1 MKLLKNQ
8 YLLGILIAV
17 MMLTNLL
24 WLSID
29 RTPPAWDQAAHIR
42 SVVLA
47 NNFIN
52 GQTSFVDLVRSF
64 GGYPPLIYLV
74 GGVWSSVFGV
84 SIFSISFLNTL
95 FLIVGIIGV
104 YKLADCVGR
113 DRSRPVPTENVALIS
128 AIVLS
133 LFPVI
138 YDISRNFLLDL
149 PLLVFVV
156 WGLYFWL
163 KNYDVGIL
171 IMLVLASLTKLNGF
185 LYFGPI
191 GLWYL
196 WEARKSEK
204 IFLRLVAGGIIY
216 LVTVG
221 WWWGIN
227 WQNIYQYLTGLAGTG
242 EKLTDP
248 MNLASLTTWIH
259 YFRLFFLHQAGP
271 VLALVT
277 VLSWFYVPKDKHN
290 KMLIYWAI
298 FVYVIFT
305 IIKNKDFR
313 FTMPLLPVVAVWIG
327 EYLMQIKN
335 KLYIYILFFYLI
347 FQFIENSFG
356 WPIQKPVLGVTPT
369 FLMGDVEWVG
379 WDDYPVRAANGKIW
393 PNARIVKD
401 MMLVN
406 NGNKSVVLVL
416 TDSAEINDNNLKMNR
431 EMLTSKGD
439 GMLEMHSVYAPNFNE
454 WKNFNF
460 VLIGS
465 KDIDPAPFYAT
476 NLEYL
481 KLARDYVW
489 DNPELFDVVSEY
501 ELPNKQKLWLMRI
514 K

>member
-1 MKLLKNQ
+1 MKLLKTQ

-17 MMLTNLL
+17 MILTNLL
-24 WLSID
+24 WLLTD

-52 GQTSFVDLVRSF
+52 GQTNFVDLVRSF

-74 GGVWSSVFGV
+74 GGVWTSLFGV
-84 SIFSISFLNTL
+84 SIFSVSFLNTL
-95 FLIVGIIGV
+95 FLVAGIVGV
-104 YKLADCVGR
+104 YKLSGNKILPA
-113 DRSRPVPTENVALIS
+113 
-128 AIVLS
+128 VLFS

-156 WGLYFWL
+156 WGLYFWI
-163 KNYDVGIL
+163 KNNDVGIL
-171 IMLVLASLTKLNGF
+171 VMLVLASLTKLNGF

-204 IFLRLVAGGIIY
+204 IFLRLVAGGLIY
-216 LVTVG
+216 LVAVG

-259 YFRLFFLHQAGP
+259 YFRLFFLHQASP
-271 VLALVT
+271 VLAMVT
-277 VLSWFYVPKDKHN
+277 AISWFYVPKDKHN
-290 KMLIYWAI
+290 KMLVYWAI

-313 FTMPLLPVVAVWIG
+313 FTMPLLPVMAVWIG
-327 EYLMQIKN
+327 GYLIQIKN
-335 KLYIYILFFYLI
+335 KLYIYILFIYLV
-347 FQFIENSFG
+347 FQFVENSFG

-369 FLMGDVEWVG
+369 FLMGDVEWIG
-379 WDDYPVRAANGKIW
+379 WDDYPVRA
-393 PNARIVKD
+393 P
-401 MMLVN
+401 
-406 NGNKSVVLVL
+406 NGNVWPQKEIINDLEKLKIDTGKKSRILVL
-416 TDSAEINDNNLKMNR
+416 INKEEINDNNLGMYKELYSSR
-431 EMLTSKGD
+431 AFEVGSVGSRARFVSDEEITTLLKEFD
-439 GMLEMHSVYAPNFNE
+439 G
-454 WKNFNF
+454 
-460 VLIGS
+460 VLVAEKS
-465 KDIDPAPFYAT
+465 QEPAPFYGV
-476 NLEYL
+476 NLEAYVQ
-481 KLARDYVW
+481 ARDWVI
-489 DNPELFDVVSEY
+489 DHPENFQLVSQYKIFGDKDLF
-501 ELPNKQKLWLMRI
+501 LFRNTLI
-514 K
+514 N